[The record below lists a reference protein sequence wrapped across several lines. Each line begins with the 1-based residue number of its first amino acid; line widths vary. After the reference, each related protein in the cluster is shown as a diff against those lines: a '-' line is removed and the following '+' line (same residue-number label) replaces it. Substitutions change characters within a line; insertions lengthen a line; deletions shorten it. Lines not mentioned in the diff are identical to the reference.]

1 MKKSYAMAWVYVAIA
16 LLAGCAATPTVREE
30 GRVSDA
36 SKFSSVQVIVDA
48 PPNVKVVEGYA
59 ETSAEL
65 AKEFADAVKATGK
78 FAAVGPNAAGSG
90 VLEARLSI
98 DELNYVHG
106 GGRAVGGILAG
117 RAILKVTMTL
127 RDKASGAALGS
138 VTADHQSSHLQGVFS
153 PTTSRQVAAIAKEL
167 ASKL

>member
-1 MKKSYAMAWVYVAIA
+1 MKKSIGTAWLVLMIA

-30 GRVSDA
+30 GRTSDL
-36 SKFSSVQVIVDA
+36 SRFSTVQVIVDA
-48 PPNVKVVEGYA
+48 PASVKSVEGYEDA
-59 ETSAEL
+59 AAEL
-65 AKEFADAVKATGK
+65 TKAFTEAVRATGK
-78 FAAVGPNAAGSG
+78 FPAVGPNAAGSA

-106 GGRAVGGILAG
+106 AGRAIAGILAG

-127 RDKASGAALGS
+127 RDKANGAALGS

-153 PTTSRQVAAIAKEL
+153 PTTSRQIDAVAKEL